1 VDGELSLLIKPVS
14 ADCNMR
20 CAYCFYR
27 RPGDPYRSEERHI
40 MDDGTLKA
48 MIAGYMQSAGR
59 GASFG
64 WQGGEPLLAG
74 IDFFNRV
81 VAYQERFG
89 LSAQLVSN
97 NLQTNGL
104 LLDDEWAAFF
114 RHYNFFI
121 GVSLDG
127 PEEDHNHYRRSVHG
141 ENGFL
146 RTMQGIQ
153 FLKDHE
159 VDFSVLSVVN
169 AVTAKKPRELYAFF
183 INNGLNRLQF
193 IPCVEINRDTGAAE
207 VYSVTVDDYRDFLCT
222 LFDVWYNNG
231 HPVASVRLFENILA
245 IYVGR
250 EPELCAFK
258 SRCGSY
264 VVIEYN
270 GDVYPCDFF
279 VEEQWLLGNL
289 RETSISDMMKK
300 RKRREFNSRKRE
312 QTSGCTA
319 CEWNFLC
326 HFGCQHYRSSAGA
339 NYLCAAYREFF
350 RYTGQR
356 FHALANNFSTDYSQ
370 EARI

>member
-1 VDGELSLLIKPVS
+1 
-14 ADCNMR
+14 
-20 CAYCFYR
+20 
-27 RPGDPYRSEERHI
+27 
-40 MDDGTLKA
+40 

-74 IDFFNRV
+74 IDFFKQV
-81 VAYQERFG
+81 VAYQERYG

-104 LLDDEWAAFF
+104 LLNDEWATFF
-114 RHYNFFI
+114 RRYNFFI

-127 PEEDHNHYRRSVHG
+127 PEEDHNHYRSAANG
-141 ENGFL
+141 ENGF
-146 RTMQGIQ
+146 RQTIQGIQ
-153 FLKDHE
+153 ILRDHE

-169 AVTAKKPRELYAFF
+169 AVTARKPRELYAFF
-183 INNGLNRLQF
+183 IENGLNRLQF
-193 IPCVEINRDTGAAE
+193 IPCVELNRDTGAAAD
-207 VYSVTVDDYRDFLCT
+207 YSVTVEDYRDFLCT

-245 IYVGR
+245 IYLGR

-258 SRCGSY
+258 NWCGSY

-270 GDVYPCDFF
+270 GDIYPCDFF
-279 VEEQWLLGNL
+279 VEERWLMGNL

-339 NYLCAAYREFF
+339 NYLCDAYREFF

-356 FHALANNFSTDYSQ
+356 FHALANSFSTGYSQ
-370 EARI
+370 RARI

>member
-1 VDGELSLLIKPVS
+1 
-14 ADCNMR
+14 
-20 CAYCFYR
+20 
-27 RPGDPYRSEERHI
+27 
-40 MDDGTLKA
+40 MDDGTLKT

-74 IDFFNRV
+74 IDFFKRV
-81 VAYQERFG
+81 VAYQERYG

-114 RHYNFFI
+114 RRYNFFI

-127 PEEDHNHYRRSVHG
+127 PEEEHNHYRHAVDG
-141 ENGFL
+141 ENGFR

-153 FLKDHE
+153 FLRDRE
-159 VDFSVLSVVN
+159 VDFSILSVVN

-183 INNGLNRLQF
+183 IHNGLTRLQF
-193 IPCVEINRDTGAAE
+193 IPCVEINRETGVAQD
-207 VYSVTVDDYRDFLCT
+207 YSVAVEDYRDFLCT
-222 LFDVWYNNG
+222 LFDEWYNNG
-231 HPVASVRLFENILA
+231 QPAASVRLFENILA
-245 IYVGR
+245 LYLRR

-258 SRCGSY
+258 DRCGSY
-264 VVIEYN
+264 WVVEYN

-279 VEEQWLLGNL
+279 VEKAWVLGNL
-289 RETSISDMMKK
+289 RETSIGDLMKK
-300 RKRREFNSRKRE
+300 RKRREFNNRKRE
-312 QTSGCTA
+312 QTSGCAA

-339 NYLCAAYREFF
+339 NYLCDAYREFF
-350 RYTGQR
+350 RYSGQR
-356 FHALANNFSTDYSQ
+356 FRALAGNVTQGCFQ
-370 EARI
+370 